1 MDFALFLLLGC
12 GVGAFGALLGL
23 GGGMILVPLFMLFM
37 YGADGA
43 TFSTVQQIVGT
54 SLFVVFANA
63 VSGTWAYVSQKRI
76 FMRAAVPFS
85 LATIPGAF
93 LGGYLS
99 EWFSGPAFSL
109 LFGATMAS
117 LAVFMAV
124 KSRGKKA
131 NASAENFDPAT
142 APVNLP
148 LGIAA
153 SFFVGF
159 ASSILGIG
167 GGIIHVPMMVFLL
180 GFPPQVAVATST
192 FVLMVS
198 ALVGVAS
205 HGWLGHILWLPAIMI
220 GIGATVGAQIGAKI
234 ARKARPRALVL
245 GLSAVM
251 ILLGL
256 QFIYKGL
263 IAL

>member
-1 MDFALFLLLGC
+1 M
-12 GVGAFGALLGL
+12 
-23 GGGMILVPLFMLFM
+23 
-37 YGADGA
+37 
-43 TFSTVQQIVGT
+43 
-54 SLFVVFANA
+54 
-63 VSGTWAYVSQKRI
+63 
-76 FMRAAVPFS
+76 
-85 LATIPGAF
+85 
-93 LGGYLS
+93 
-99 EWFSGPAFSL
+99 
-109 LFGATMAS
+109 
-117 LAVFMAV
+117 
-124 KSRGKKA
+124 
-131 NASAENFDPAT
+131 
-142 APVNLP
+142 
-148 LGIAA
+148 
-153 SFFVGF
+153 
-159 ASSILGIG
+159 
-167 GGIIHVPMMVFLL
+167 
-180 GFPPQVAVATST
+180 ATST